1 MGNNKE
7 KNNKSSFKIILAPI
21 YFIWYIVFG
30 VYVVFYSIFKFVFDI
45 FKYIFIGLKTILYFV
60 FYPIIS
66 LKNNQKNNKKQNVA
80 DRHFDGKIIDSQDK
94 VDHILEKKN
103 KQILK
108 IEQKKLKK
116 EKALK
121 IVPFLLSFQ
130 KRKSRFPFSI
140 STRFFRTIS

>member
-7 KNNKSSFKIILAPI
+7 KNNKSSFKIILVPI

-30 VYVVFYSIFKFVFDI
+30 AYVVIYSIFKFIFDI

-94 VDHILEKKN
+94 VDCILEKKN

-116 EKALK
+116 EKNKFEQDLNN
-121 IVPFLLSFQ
+121 
-130 KRKSRFPFSI
+130 
-140 STRFFRTIS
+140 RTLNEEKKLF